1 MKLRRNG
8 LTHQTMLNGISIS
21 IMSYYKRNK
30 TSSATAVTLAPLPGG
45 TSTGTYTAAPTSD
58 LTLILGGLVPATV
71 GQVFTVSLA

>member
-1 MKLRRNG
+1 MTLSQQFRVQSAEAVVDTG
-8 LTHQTMLNGISIS
+8 GSI
-21 IMSYYKRNK
+21 IQ
-30 TSSATAVTLAPLPGG
+30 TAVTLAPLPGG